1 MNKISLIIFFVF
13 TTISVYSQSI
23 PVDTPYKDG
32 VIIKEYIKKNNFI
45 QNKQNQEEAVW
56 DNGVPIIPDDENVM
70 NLVTELN
77 EEGIKDV
84 NKLTKDQVRIY
95 RELGLEFYNKGMYEE
110 ADFYLSKI
118 KNYTETKHVKLKEVF
133 KDDNSETI
141 KKIKDDLQQQY
152 ESKLEELKKVELTPN
167 EKQSVEKDKEFN
179 KSIPSKIDE
188 LSKEDLENLS
198 QKIQNQI
205 NKLTKERDDL
215 IKNKGS
221 QELIDLKNTNIKTL
235 TTEKEVVDLNINNEE
250 LKEEK
255 NTITRWL
262 WIAGISIV
270 ILTLSILALLQRKT
284 IKVQDVELENQF
296 IDISRKNTYLEH
308 AAKIIRHDIH
318 SGINTYIPRGI
329 TSLEKRLT
337 PDDVKNLKLELPLK
351 MIKDGLNHTQR
362 VYKSVYEFTNLVKH
376 NVVLEKKEVNLKDVL
391 VNYLSNTSYSSQVV
405 IQDLVNIKVNEV
417 LFCNAIDNLIRNG
430 LKYNNS
436 IDKEVLIFIEDNQ
449 LVIEDNGIGFSQE
462 QLDDFLKTNK
472 RKKDNETGL
481 GLSICLAI
489 LNEHGFKLT
498 CEKINT
504 GTKMKI
510 KIK

>member
-1 MNKISLIIFFVF
+1 MKKISLLVFFISIVF
-13 TTISVYSQSI
+13 VSNSQIVPTDSLFKDSI
-23 PVDTPYKDG
+23 K
-32 VIIKEYIKKNNFI
+32 IKELIKKKSLLI
-45 QNKQNQEEAVW
+45 NKQNQEEAVW
-56 DNGVPIIPDDENVM
+56 DNGVPILPDDNNVM
-70 NLVTELN
+70 ELVSELK

-84 NKLTKDQVRIY
+84 NKLTNEQVKIY

-118 KNYTETKHVKLKEVF
+118 KNYTEVKHVKLKEVF
-133 KDDNSETI
+133 KENNSETI
-141 KKIKDDLQQQY
+141 NKIKDELEKQY
-152 ESKLEELKKVELTPN
+152 ESKLEELKKVELSPS
-167 EKQSVEKDKEFN
+167 EKESVEKDKQFN

-235 TTEKEVVDLNINNEE
+235 TTQKEVVDLSVNNEV

-255 NTITRWL
+255 SVIKRWL
-262 WIAGISIV
+262 WIAGISIA
-270 ILTLSILALLQRKT
+270 ILTLFILVLFQRKT
-284 IKVQDVELENQF
+284 IKVQDVELENRLK
-296 IDISRKNTYLEH
+296 DISKKNTYLEH
-308 AAKIIRHDIH
+308 AARIIRHDFH

-337 PDDVKNLKLELPLK
+337 SDDVKNLKLELPIK
-351 MIKDGLNHTQR
+351 MIKDGLNHTQK
-362 VYKSVYEFTNLVKH
+362 VYKSVYEFTNLVKQH
-376 NVVLEKKEVNLKDVL
+376 VVLEKNKVNLKDIL
-391 VNYLSNTSYSSQVV
+391 VKYLSNTSYSNQVV
-405 IQDLVNIKVNEV
+405 IHDLIDLKVNEV
-417 LFCNAIDNLIRNG
+417 LFCTAVDNLIRNG
-430 LKYNNS
+430 LKYNNNT
-436 IDKEVLIFIEDNQ
+436 DKEVVIFMEDNQ
-449 LVIEDNGIGFSQE
+449 LVIEDNGIGFTQE
-462 QLDDFLKTNK
+462 QLEKVTNK
-472 RKKDNETGL
+472 KSKDDETGL

-489 LNEHGFKLT
+489 LTEHGFSLT

>member
-1 MNKISLIIFFVF
+1 MKKISLIIFFVSITF
-13 TTISVYSQSI
+13 VLFSQIVSTDTLFQDSI
-23 PVDTPYKDG
+23 K
-32 VIIKEYIKKNNFI
+32 IKELTKKKNFI
-45 QNKQNQEEAVW
+45 INKQSQQEAFW
-56 DNGVPIIPDDENVM
+56 DNGIPIMPEDENVM
-70 NLVTELN
+70 GLITELN
-77 EEGIKDV
+77 EDAIKDV

-133 KDDNSETI
+133 KEDNSETI
-141 KKIKDDLQQQY
+141 KKIKEDLQQQY
-152 ESKLEELKKVELTPN
+152 ETKLEELKKVELSPS
-167 EKQSVEKDKEFN
+167 EKQEVEKDKEFN
-179 KSIPSKIDE
+179 KSIPTKIDE

-235 TTEKEVVDLNINNEE
+235 TTEKEVVDLSINNEE

-255 NTITRWL
+255 SVVTRWL
-262 WIAGISIV
+262 WIAGISIL

-296 IDISRKNTYLEH
+296 RDISRKNTYLEH

-337 PDDVKNLKLELPLK
+337 PEDIKNLKLELPLK

-362 VYKSVYEFTNLVKH
+362 VYKSVYEFTNLVKQ
-376 NVVLEKKEVNLKDVL
+376 NVVLEKKEVDLKEIL
-391 VNYLSNTSYSSQVV
+391 TKYLSNTSYSNQVV
-405 IQDLVNIKVNEV
+405 IHDLITAKVNET
-417 LFCNAIDNLIRNG
+417 LFCNAVDNLIRNG

-436 IDKEVLIFIEDNQ
+436 IDKEVVIFMKDNQ

-462 QLDDFLKTNK
+462 QLDEVLKSKKN
-472 RKKDNETGL
+472 KKDDTGL
-481 GLSICLAI
+481 GLSICVAI
-489 LNEHGFKLT
+489 LNEHKFKLS